1 MKSVTL
7 AIEGMHC
14 EGCAQTIEALIGAE
28 PGVRAADVSYEERQA
43 RILYDP
49 QTVGEDE
56 LVKVIEKG
64 GYRVPARKP

>member
-7 AIEGMHC
+7 EVEGMHC
-14 EGCAQTIEALIGAE
+14 EGCAQTIKALVDAE
-28 PGVRAADVSYEERQA
+28 PGVRAADVSYKERQA

-49 QTVGEDE
+49 QTIAEDQ

-64 GYRVPARKP
+64 GYRVPAQAS

>member
-14 EGCAQTIEALIGAE
+14 AGCGQTLKALIDAE
-28 PGVRAADVSYEERQA
+28 PGVRAADVSYKDRHA

-49 QTVGEDE
+49 QAVGEDQ